1 VFVVREFVAS
11 ILPYY
16 LQIKKA
22 MLYVTLFFLL
32 VAMIGIVTNR
42 LNEKPRCDHQWEH
55 DHNSFKCC
63 KCGKKIP
70 DYLKAQDESF
80 IEAA

>member
-1 VFVVREFVAS
+1 MAS

-32 VAMIGIVTNR
+32 VAMIGIITNR

-55 DHNSFKCC
+55 DQNSFKCC

-70 DYLKAQDESF
+70 DYLQAQDESF